1 MTDILE
7 PTPLCEFYA
16 VVKPD
21 GTCRLVDTKLDVYE
35 SEHIGLIYRAAMI
48 ALAEWAARHGAHVGF
63 IVGDGGPD
71 YIKLKARLY
80 EQAEELAMLRARE
93 EMRDA

>member
-1 MTDILE
+1 MDLLE
-7 PTPLCEFYA
+7 PTPLIEFYA

-35 SEHIGLIYRAAMI
+35 PEQIGLIYRAAML
-48 ALAEWAARHGAHVGF
+48 ALTEWAAKWGAHVGF

-71 YIKLKARLY
+71 YVKLKARLY
-80 EQAEELAMLRARE
+80 QQAEELATLRAQLEALR
-93 EMRDA
+93 